1 MKIIFLD
8 FNGVLD
14 TYQKM
19 DVIDPANLSIL
30 IDIVKET
37 NAKIVISSSI
47 KNTFYLL
54 KRPSKILNY
63 LLSVLKENN
72 IEVYGL
78 TPYLDNREDEI
89 ITYLNEHPEIK
100 DYCILDDDYFFE
112 SMKEH
117 MVKLK
122 EQLYGGNGLKDIEK
136 EYIIKILKK

>member
-19 DVIDPANLSIL
+19 DVIDPTNLSIL

>member
-117 MVKLK
+117 MIKLK